1 MRHTLRYN
9 DRDIDLPEGEFVIGR
24 AATCQLSL
32 DDPLVSRNHATL
44 SVTSDAV
51 VLADLGSRNGVRVNG
66 DRIESKRALAH
77 GDQITIGS
85 QEMTVMSRR
94 ELVAETLIQGPT
106 TQRAATFGLLG
117 ILADK
122 ALAMGKGEEAEKLMF
137 EQLDQ
142 LLVDAQRGMNVS
154 LETAERA
161 CDYAL
166 RLGVTTNNGRWVD
179 YIFRLHTALRRP
191 CPAPVVDELY
201 TLLRKV
207 KAVNLTVLRDYLE
220 TLHELTGS
228 FGPADR
234 FLMSRIEGLERLAAA
249 K

>member
-1 MRHTLRYN
+1 MRHSLSYGQRE
-9 DRDIDLPEGEFVIGR
+9 IDLPEGQVVIGR
-24 AATCQLSL
+24 GADCQLSL

-44 SVTSDAV
+44 SVTSEAV
-51 VLADLGSRNGVRVNG
+51 VIADLGSRNGVRVNG
-66 DRIESKRALAH
+66 DRIESQRALSN

-85 QEMTVMSRR
+85 QVLTIRSRR
-94 ELVAETLIQGPT
+94 ELAAETLIQVPT
-106 TQRAATFGLLG
+106 ERAATFGLLG

-142 LLVDAQRGMNVS
+142 MLVDVQRGVNVPF
-154 LETAERA
+154 ETTERA

-166 RLGVTTNNGRWVD
+166 RLGSATSHGRWVD
-179 YIFRLHTALRRP
+179 YIFRLHRALGRP

-207 KAVNLTVLRDYLE
+207 KAVNLTVLRDYLDA
-220 TLHELTGS
+220 LRDLSGS

-234 FLMSRIEGLERLAAA
+234 FLLSRIEGLEQLAAA